1 VFAHAFLELPL
12 FNVPSIVHPYKND
25 FVTSSTAQEA
35 YNAAGR
41 NLAGVRGTL
50 LGGWHAQFAS

>member
-1 VFAHAFLELPL
+1 
-12 FNVPSIVHPYKND
+12 VPSIVHPYKND

-50 LGGWHAQFAS
+50 LGGWHAQLAS